1 MKNDIVGKKIL
12 NLITWWPLIG
22 YLVIFIIKAPGALD
36 DLVGFFKMMAPPFA
50 ILVLTFT
57 LKHRLNKRNSE

>member
-1 MKNDIVGKKIL
+1 MKTDLLGKKIL

-22 YLVIFIIKAPGALD
+22 YSLIFIIKAPGALD
-36 DLVGFFKMMAPPFA
+36 DFGGFLKMMAPPFG

-57 LKHRLNKRNSE
+57 LKYRLKKRNSE